1 MSFGP
6 NPWQQ
11 AHWDWRAA
19 GNFICGGAGGGLIVF
34 SALSGA
40 QGTPLAALMFGGLAL
55 VGLGLL
61 CVSLEIGRPLRALNV
76 FFNPRTSWMSREAI
90 AATLLFPAGLAAA
103 LDVPGARWAA
113 AALALFFLFT
123 QSRILRAARGIP
135 AWREPLA
142 AQWIIVTGLA
152 EGGGLF
158 SAIDAVHFEG
168 RLVAGA
174 PLLLWLF
181 SALVLVRGL
190 LWWAYRRALLTH
202 AAARA
207 NTALDA
213 AGRVLQIVGT
223 ALPLGLLVLAGLAA
237 LPAAGVAMSPAIAG
251 LAAAFAGAWVKHTL
265 ITRAAF
271 NQGFALLHLPVRGVR
286 R

>member
-1 MSFGP
+1 MSYGP

-19 GNFICGGAGGGLIVF
+19 GNFICGGAGCGLIVF
-34 SALSGA
+34 SALSSA
-40 QGTPLAALMFGGLAL
+40 QSAPLAAPMLGGLAL

-61 CVSLEIGRPLRALNV
+61 CVWLEIGRPLRALNV
-76 FFNPRTSWMSREAI
+76 FFNARTSWMSREAI
-90 AATLLFPAGLAAA
+90 TATLLFPAGLAAA
-103 LDVPGARWAA
+103 LGVPGSRWAA
-113 AALALFFLFT
+113 AALALLFLFT

-142 AQWIIVTGLA
+142 APWIIVTGLA

-158 SAIDAVHFEG
+158 SIIDAAHFEG
-168 RLVAGA
+168 RHGAGA

-181 SALVLVRGL
+181 AALVLVRVL
-190 LWWAYRRALLTH
+190 LWFAYRRALLAS

-207 NTALDA
+207 HAALDP
-213 AGRVLQIVGT
+213 AGWVLQTAGT
-223 ALPLGLLVLAGLAA
+223 VLPLGLLALVGQAA
-237 LPAAGVAMSPAIAG
+237 LPAAVSAAAVAIAG
-251 LAAAFAGAWVKHTL
+251 LSAALAGAWVKHTL
-265 ITRAAF
+265 VTRAAF
-271 NQGFALLHLPVRGVR
+271 NQGFALAHLPVRGVR